1 MRQNVALT
9 CARASSARIRGVHVG
24 SGPSSKVRA
33 TVCRP
38 GATDRGGATWSG
50 VPGCVAGASDAA
62 SDADA
67 APGDAVL
74 NGVDTGTSRA
84 SALLPWVAAHDDRR
98 GAADATA
105 TATTGV
111 RTGAPSVRSGDP

>member
-33 TVCRP
+33 TVRRP
-38 GATDRGGATWSG
+38 GATDSGGATWSG

-62 SDADA
+62 
-67 APGDAVL
+67 PGDAVL
-74 NGVDTGTSRA
+74 NGLDTGTSRA
-84 SALLPWVAAHDDRR
+84 SALVPWVAAHDDRTT
-98 GAADATA
+98 AADATA

-111 RTGAPSVRSGDP
+111 R